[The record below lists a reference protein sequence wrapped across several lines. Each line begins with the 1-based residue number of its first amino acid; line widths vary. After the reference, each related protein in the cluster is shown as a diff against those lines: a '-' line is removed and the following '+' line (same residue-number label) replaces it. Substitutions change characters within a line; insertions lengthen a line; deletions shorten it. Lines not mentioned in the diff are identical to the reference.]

1 MSFTA
6 ATASSST
13 SAVASSTTAPPVSS
27 KKRYRK
33 DKPWDT
39 DDIDHWAPISVTSDT
54 PLPPPLEES
63 SFAVLF
69 PRYREKY
76 LREVWPIVT
85 STLAHYGISCQL
97 DLVEGSMTVRTTR
110 KTWDPSMILKARD
123 VIKLLSRS
131 LPVHQAVRVLED
143 EVYCD
148 IIKIKNIVRAKER
161 FVKRRQRL
169 IGPNGC
175 TLKAIELVTD
185 CYVLVQGNTV
195 SAIGGLKGI
204 KAVRRI
210 VEECMRNIHPIY
222 HIKLLM
228 MKREL
233 AADPT
238 LREENWDRFLPKF
251 KKRNVQRKAATGE
264 RKEKTATLFPPAPT
278 PRKVDVQME
287 TGEYWLSKEQK
298 EDKEGKERNERGR
311 EEKERKRKERE
322 AVFVPPPEQ
331 RRHRQVEEE
340 QVEAEVEAG
349 KRSSRKRKAVNEVD
363 SVAGDSELNALKD
376 KLRKGQKKTGEHRQD
391 AAAFVV
397 GGVAKNEEDDGES
410 KRRKQRRKSES

>member
-1 MSFTA
+1 MSSANGAAATSSSVDASA
-6 ATASSST
+6 ATA
-13 SAVASSTTAPPVSS
+13 PVSS

-39 DDIDHWAPISVTSDT
+39 DDIDHWAPVSVTPDT
-54 PLPPPLEES
+54 PLPAPLEES

-76 LREVWPIVT
+76 LREVWPILT
-85 STLAHYGISCQL
+85 STLAHYGLSCQL

-131 LPVHQAVRVLED
+131 LPVQQAVRVLED

-148 IIKIKNIVRAKER
+148 VVKIKNLVRAKER

-210 VEECMRNIHPIY
+210 VEECMRNVHPIY

-238 LREENWDRFLPKF
+238 LRDDNWDRFLPKF
-251 KKRNVQRKAATGE
+251 KKRNVQRKPTTE
-264 RKEKTATLFPPAPT
+264 RKERVVTLFPPAAT
-278 PRKVDVQME
+278 PRKVDMQME
-287 TGEYWLSKEQK
+287 TGEYWLSNEQK
-298 EDKEGKERNERGR
+298 DDKVGR
-311 EEKERKRKERE
+311 ERAEKGQQQKERKRKERE
-322 AVFVPPPEQ
+322 AVYVPPVEQ
-331 RRHRQVEEE
+331 SRQRT
-340 QVEAEVEAG
+340 VEADGAEAEAEDSQ
-349 KRSSRKRKAVNEVD
+349 RSGAKRKAVNEVD
-363 SVAGDSELNALKD
+363 SVMSGGELNVLKE
-376 KLRKGQKKTGEHRQD
+376 KLRRGRSQRGEQKQD
-391 AAAFVV
+391 AAAFVI
-397 GGVAKNEEDDGES
+397 GGEAKKDDGLEAKTS
-410 KRRKQRRKSES
+410 KRKQRRKSEV

>member
-1 MSFTA
+1 MSSTPA
-6 ATASSST
+6 SADATASG
-13 SAVASSTTAPPVSS
+13 AAVSS

-39 DDIDHWAPISVTSDT
+39 DDIDHWAPISVTADT
-54 PLPPPLEES
+54 PLPAPLEES

-76 LREVWPIVT
+76 LREVWPILT
-85 STLAHYGISCQL
+85 ATLAHYGISCQL

-123 VIKLLSRS
+123 VVKLLSRS

-148 IIKIKNIVRAKER
+148 VIKIKNIVRAKER

-195 SAIGGLKGI
+195 SCIGGLKGI

-210 VEECMRNIHPIY
+210 VEECMRNVHPIY

-238 LREENWDRFLPKF
+238 LKDENWERFLPKF
-251 KKRNVQRKAATGE
+251 KKRNVQRKAAGGSGE
-264 RKEKTATLFPPAPT
+264 RREKSGVLFPPAPT

-287 TGEYWLSKEQK
+287 TGEYWLSKEQR
-298 EDKEGKERNERGR
+298 EQKEGREKGEKGR
-311 EEKERKRKERE
+311 EEKDRKRKERD
-322 AVFVPPPEQ
+322 AVYVPPVEQ
-331 RRHRQVEEE
+331 TRSREGPAEE
-340 QVEAEVEAG
+340 ADG
-349 KRSSRKRKAVNEVD
+349 KSRGTKTERKAPGVED
-363 SVAGDSELNALKD
+363 GSGQDGDELSALKE
-376 KLRKGQKKTGEHRQD
+376 KLRKGQSKRSQETED
-391 AAAFVV
+391 ASAFVI
-397 GGVAKNEEDDGES
+397 GGTAEKGDAQEHS
-410 KRRKQRRKSES
+410 HTKKKRRKSEE

>member
-1 MSFTA
+1 MSST
-6 ATASSST
+6 ATAT
-13 SAVASSTTAPPVSS
+13 SPAANVSTTAGAVSS

-39 DDIDHWAPISVTSDT
+39 DDIDHWAPISVTPDT

-76 LREVWPIVT
+76 LREVWPILT

-110 KTWDPSMILKARD
+110 KTWDPSMIVKARD

-228 MKREL
+228 MKKEL

-238 LREENWDRFLPKF
+238 LKDDNWDRFLPKF
-251 KKRNVQRKAATGE
+251 KKRNVQRKATTGE
-264 RKEKTATLFPPAPT
+264 RREKSATLFPPAPT

-298 EDKEGKERNERGR
+298 EQKEGKERNEKGK
-311 EEKERKRKERE
+311 EQKERKRKERE
-322 AVFVPPPEQ
+322 AVYVPPVEQ
-331 RRHRQVEEE
+331 KRQRAE
-340 QVEAEVEAG
+340 QVDEAMAEDG
-349 KRSSRKRKAVNEVD
+349 HRSDTMRRAANEVD
-363 SVAGDSELNALKD
+363 SVDGGVGESELSALKD
-376 KLRKGQKKTGEHRQD
+376 KLRKGQKKSGEQKED
-391 AAAFVV
+391 AAAFVIGGRSEEGDGSV
-397 GGVAKNEEDDGES
+397 GRINK
-410 KRRKQRRKSES
+410 KQRRKSEV

>member
-1 MSFTA
+1 MSSTA
-6 ATASSST
+6 AASS
-13 SAVASSTTAPPVSS
+13 SSTTAASVAAVSS

-39 DDIDHWAPISVTSDT
+39 DDIDHWAPISVTPDT

-76 LREVWPIVT
+76 LREVWPILT
-85 STLAHYGISCQL
+85 STLAHYGIACQL

-131 LPVHQAVRVLED
+131 LPIHQAVRVLED

-148 IIKIKNIVRAKER
+148 IVKIKNMVRAKER

-195 SAIGGLKGI
+195 SAIGGLKGV

-228 MKREL
+228 MKKEL

-238 LREENWDRFLPKF
+238 LSTESWDRFLPSF
-251 KKRNVQRKAATGE
+251 KKRNVQRRTAGAE
-264 RKEKTATLFPPAPT
+264 RKEKSAALFPPAPT

-287 TGEYWLSKEQK
+287 TGEYWLSKEQRN
-298 EDKEGKERNERGR
+298 DKDEHDRREKGR
-311 EEKERKRKERE
+311 EVKQSKRQERE
-322 AVFVPPPEQ
+322 AIYTPPIEQ
-331 RRHRQVEEE
+331 SRHKPGQAE
-340 QVEAEVEAG
+340 EAEADSG
-349 KRSSRKRKAVNEVD
+349 KKSSSKRKSVD
-363 SVAGDSELNALKD
+363 ESSVGSAMGDGELSALKD
-376 KLRKGQKKTGEHRQD
+376 KLKKGQKKRDEQKED
-391 AAAFVV
+391 AGAFVL
-397 GGVAKNEEDDGES
+397 GGVSEKGDEGREKS
-410 KRRKQRRKSES
+410 KKRQKRKSEE